1 MIILAIEN
9 NDVDMLDEFRAR
21 EIPLMYYKL
30 HETKF
35 YKLSMYYDEDLIEA
49 ASRASEKVLD
59 YFSEVITITP
69 TLEKAPFQ
77 CMYPFLGEMIEKL
90 IEQKNP
96 YADTLLRRCI
106 EHNKGAYEK
115 VKELKDRKYG
125 EGKNA
130 YSAFRLH
137 FFKDGDVIEAYD
149 IKEDD
154 FLVTNIIHINADLD
168 YELIKDLNSYY
179 DTILDIARE
188 EGNYVF

>member
-1 MIILAIEN
+1 M
-9 NDVDMLDEFRAR
+9 
-21 EIPLMYYKL
+21 
-30 HETKF
+30 
-35 YKLSMYYDEDLIEA
+35 S
-49 ASRASEKVLD
+49 
-59 YFSEVITITP
+59 
-69 TLEKAPFQ
+69 
-77 CMYPFLGEMIEKL
+77 
-90 IEQKNP
+90 
-96 YADTLLRRCI
+96 RCI
-106 EHNKGAYEK
+106 EHNRNTYEII
-115 VKELKDRKYG
+115 KEFKDRKYG
-125 EGKNA
+125 EGKNT